1 MTTATQ
7 NDIQDAARAHAKKV
21 ARNKM
26 LGKIFGGLV
35 TWLIVIA
42 LGFCTT
48 YYGAYVLSYHW
59 QWFFVPEGFDPLSL
73 RQRLGICII
82 FGLLMLGTIATLVM
96 NGGKKKDDDD
106 DVDERYKAFGRVGG
120 LAVAITISWA
130 SGWCCR

>member
-1 MTTATQ
+1 MKDST
-7 NDIQDAARAHAKKV
+7 NAAI
-21 ARNKM
+21 
-26 LGKIFGGLV
+26 GKIVGGLI
-35 TWLIVIA
+35 TWLLVIA

-96 NGGKKKDDDD
+96 NTGKKDDD

-120 LAVAITISWA
+120 LALAITISWG
-130 SGWCCR
+130 SGWFWNWWIS